1 MLGSVQLAP
10 GGVRM
15 REFSGPTRAR
25 IDQPSPFCYSWPVAA
40 SGTIRTYD
48 AEVALYRCRHE
59 VYRACALLSLLCDR
73 YWLPRSGPDV
83 QRPGFPDLGPVRVP
97 QSVGQWDDTG
107 YPDSSL
113 PADFNTYKDNDPLL
127 AIPPWMADAW
137 VLLDRDEVVRASLY
151 AYYEALGLEIDH
163 PSAAFLVYVAAIEGI
178 GARLSDLTRC
188 DCCEK
193 CEVETGAQRRF
204 HKALKTVMSNK
215 EVKRLASRS
224 GRYVKPAAPSSP
236 RLSVPLP
243 SGADRSSDATGDT
256 GQLPP
261 LSAAV
266 VSLG

>member
-1 MLGSVQLAP
+1 
-10 GGVRM
+10 
-15 REFSGPTRAR
+15 
-25 IDQPSPFCYSWPVAA
+25 
-40 SGTIRTYD
+40 
-48 AEVALYRCRHE
+48 
-59 VYRACALLSLLCDR
+59 
-73 YWLPRSGPDV
+73 
-83 QRPGFPDLGPVRVP
+83 VRVP